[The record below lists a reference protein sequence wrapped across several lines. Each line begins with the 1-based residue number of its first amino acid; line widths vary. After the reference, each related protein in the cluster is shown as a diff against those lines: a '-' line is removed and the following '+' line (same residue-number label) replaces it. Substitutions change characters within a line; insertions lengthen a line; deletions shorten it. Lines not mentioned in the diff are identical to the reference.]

1 MRKAI
6 VICLLVLF
14 GIPAFSQVEFESR
27 FEIESDYFDPHF
39 EMVRYG
45 EDIVAFRTLA
55 KRAFSVDR
63 IFQYIVLDQDL
74 NTEKGLIEL
83 PVQPGYDLIGYD
95 LDGDFLY
102 ALFQRGSGIGGE
114 KYVLKIDLVGL
125 DAFEFSVENLLDLE
139 LAEFLV
145 QNDRVIFM
153 GSANM
158 RPVVQVYGLADK
170 TIHTVQGVYGNDTQ
184 ILQIRKMP
192 EIEAFEVVLSRKG
205 QYRDREVIL
214 NTYDLLGNLLREI
227 RIDQFG
233 EEDQEIIEALVV
245 QEDFYRR
252 SMIGSYGLARR
263 DSYLGMYR
271 TEINEFGEYDT
282 RLYTLEDFPNFF
294 NYLDEKGKAKKDAEV
309 LKQVDRD
316 KVPSIRNV
324 YSIREVRQEPD
335 GMYVFF
341 DHYNIINSRGVN
353 RGWPF
358 SPTGMYRY
366 DQWSRMSS
374 SQDYWDPISVRRFN
388 QGPLQINTEF
398 SYISAHFVKLGEDG
412 RVVWDNSATYDDLLT
427 EFPEPFGE
435 IAIVGDEFYHGYVRN
450 DKIRLAYI
458 KNGEKKFDNLDFELK
473 LINES
478 ERIADTDMPS
488 LRLVYWYDRYFL
500 LTGNQRIR
508 YQKENGQAATRE
520 VFFFTKVMV
529 SGDLYQPEET
539 ED

>member
-6 VICLLVLF
+6 VLCLSLLF
-14 GIPAFSQVEFESR
+14 SLPAFSQVEYVAR

-45 EDIVAFRTLA
+45 ENIVAFRTLA

-63 IFQYIVLDQDL
+63 IFQYVLLDPEL
-74 NTEKGLIEL
+74 NTERGLIEL

-102 ALFQRGSGIGGE
+102 VLFQRGTGVGGE
-114 KYVLKIDLVGL
+114 KYVLKVDLVGL
-125 DAFEFSVENLLDLE
+125 DAFEFSVENLLDIE

-145 QNDRVIFM
+145 QNERVIFM

-158 RPVVQVYGLADK
+158 RPVVQVYSLVDK
-170 TIHTVQGVYGNDTQ
+170 SIQTVQGVYGNDTQ

-205 QYRDREVIL
+205 QYRDKEVIL

-233 EEDQEIIEALVV
+233 DEDQEIIEALVV
-245 QEDFYRR
+245 QEDLYRK
-252 SMIGSYGLARR
+252 SMIGSFGLARR

-294 NYLDEKGKAKKDAEV
+294 NYLDEKSKLKKDAEV

-316 KVPSIRNV
+316 KIPSIRNV

-335 GMYVFF
+335 GLYVFF

-358 SPTGMYRY
+358 SPTSMYRY
-366 DQWSRMSS
+366 DRWSRMSYW
-374 SQDYWDPISVRRFN
+374 QDYWDPISVRRFN

-398 SYISAHFVKLGEDG
+398 SYISAHFVKLGEEG

-427 EFPEPFGE
+427 DIPEPFGE
-435 IAIVGDEFYHGYVRN
+435 IAIVGDEFYHAYVRN

-458 KNGEKKFDNLDFELK
+458 KKGEKKFDNLDFELK
-473 LINES
+473 LVNET
-478 ERIADTDMPS
+478 ERIGDTDMPS
-488 LRLVYWYDRYFL
+488 LRLVYWYDRYFI
-500 LTGNQRIR
+500 LTGNQRVR

-520 VFFFTKVMV
+520 VFFFSKVMV

>member
-6 VICLLVLF
+6 AICFVLLF
-14 GIPAFSQVEFESR
+14 GAPAFSQVEYVSR

-45 EDIVAFRTLA
+45 ENLVAFRTLA

-63 IFQYIVLDQDL
+63 IFQYIILDPEL
-74 NTEKGLIEL
+74 TTEKGLIEL

-102 ALFQRGSGIGGE
+102 VLFQRGSGIGGE
-114 KYVLKIDLVGL
+114 KYVLKVDLVGL
-125 DAFEFSVENLLDLE
+125 DAFEYAIENLLDLE

-145 QNDRVIFM
+145 QNERAIFM

-158 RPVVQVYGLADK
+158 RPVVQVYGLEDK
-170 TIHTVQGVYGNDTQ
+170 TIQTVQGVYGNDTQ

-205 QYRDREVIL
+205 QYRDKEVIL

-233 EEDQEIIEALVV
+233 DEDQEIIEALVV
-245 QEDFYRR
+245 QEDLYRK
-252 SMIGSYGLARR
+252 SMIGSFGLARR

-316 KVPSIRNV
+316 KIPSIRNV
-324 YSIREVRQEPD
+324 YSIREVRQEKD
-335 GMYVFF
+335 GLYVFF
-341 DHYNIINSRGVN
+341 DHYNIINARGGN

-358 SPTGMYRY
+358 SPTSMYRY
-366 DQWSRMSS
+366 DRWSRMNYW
-374 SQDYWDPISVRRFN
+374 QDYWDPISVRRFN

-398 SYISAHFVKLGEDG
+398 SYISAHFVKLGEEG

-427 EFPEPFGE
+427 DIPEPFGE
-435 IAIVGDEFYHGYVRN
+435 IAIVGDEFYHAYVRN

-458 KNGEKKFDNLDFELK
+458 KNGEKKFDNLDFELE
-473 LINES
+473 LVNEN

-500 LTGNQRIR
+500 LSGNQRIR

-520 VFFFTKVMV
+520 VFFFSKVMV
-529 SGDLYQPEET
+529 SGDLYQPEES